1 MWKKLKSLLPRIV
14 LFLLLVCACC
24 FSSVGYTMMPAE
36 TSQSITI
43 PIQTW
48 QTLKSE
54 FNLLN
59 KELTECQNEL
69 KLLKKPSNQL
79 VEELAQA
86 QASLI
91 KLSKELD
98 EQKKDLN
105 LLSKEVK
112 ESKALLQTL
121 KSQIEKERKI
131 HKRQVWQN
139 RFWCILI
146 GAGIGFVA
154 GR

>member
-1 MWKKLKSLLPRIV
+1 MPRIV
-14 LFLLLVCACC
+14 LSLLLVYACC
-24 FSSVGYTMMPAE
+24 YSSVGYTMTQTE

-54 FNLLN
+54 LNLLN
-59 KELTECQNEL
+59 KDLTECQSEL

-86 QASLI
+86 QDLLI

-105 LLSKEVK
+105 LLSKEAK
-112 ESKALLQTL
+112 ESKALLATL